1 MCSKSQGFYGEPA
14 KVRESEVEDYLV
26 KCVKKLGGEVRK
38 VKWIGR
44 RGAPDRF
51 VMVCGLNFF
60 VELKAPGKKPNAQQ
74 QREIELLKS
83 REVAVYV
90 VDSVESVDALLS
102 TIVWATD
109 NLKR

>member
-44 RGAPDRF
+44 RGAPDRV

-60 VELKAPGKKPNAQQ
+60 VELKAPGKKPNEQQ
-74 QREIELLKS
+74 QREIESLKS
-83 REVAVYV
+83 RDVAVYV
-90 VDSVESVDALLS
+90 VDSINAVDQLLS
-102 TIVWATD
+102 TIVWVTG
-109 NLKR
+109 NIK

>member
-60 VELKAPGKKPNAQQ
+60 VELKAPGKKPNEQQ
-74 QREIELLKS
+74 QREIKSLKS
-83 REVAVYV
+83 KDVAVYV
-90 VDSVESVDALLS
+90 VDSTKAVDELLS
-102 TIVWATD
+102 TIVWVTG
-109 NLKR
+109 NIK

>member
-1 MCSKSQGFYGEPA
+1 M
-14 KVRESEVEDYLV
+14 REAEVEDYLV

-60 VELKAPGKKPNAQQ
+60 VELKAPGKKPNEQQ
-74 QREIELLKS
+74 QREIKSLKS
-83 REVAVYV
+83 RDVAVYV
-90 VDSVESVDALLS
+90 VDSTKAVDELLS
-102 TIVWATD
+102 TIVWVTG
-109 NLKR
+109 NIK

>member
-1 MCSKSQGFYGEPA
+1 M
-14 KVRESEVEDYLV
+14 RESEIEAYLV

-60 VELKAPGKKPNAQQ
+60 VELKAPGKKPNEQQ
-74 QREIELLKS
+74 QREIKSLKS
-83 REVAVYV
+83 KDVAVYV
-90 VDSVESVDALLS
+90 VDSTKAVDELLS
-102 TIVWATD
+102 TIVWVTG
-109 NLKR
+109 NIK

>member
-1 MCSKSQGFYGEPA
+1 M
-14 KVRESEVEDYLV
+14 RESEVEAYLV

-60 VELKAPGKKPNAQQ
+60 VELKAPGKKPNEQQ
-74 QREIELLKS
+74 QREIKSLKS
-83 REVAVYV
+83 KDVAVYV
-90 VDSVESVDALLS
+90 VDSTKAVDELLS
-102 TIVWATD
+102 TIVWVTG
-109 NLKR
+109 NIK

>member
-1 MCSKSQGFYGEPA
+1 M
-14 KVRESEVEDYLV
+14 RESEVEAHLV

-60 VELKAPGKKPNAQQ
+60 VELKAPRKKPNKQQ
-74 QREIELLKS
+74 QREIESLKS
-83 REVAVYV
+83 RDVAVYV
-90 VDSVESVDALLS
+90 VDSIKAVDELLS
-102 TIVWATD
+102 TIVWVTG
-109 NLKR
+109 NIK

>member
-26 KCVKKLGGEVRK
+26 KCVKKLRGEVRK

-60 VELKAPGKKPNAQQ
+60 VELKAPGKKPNEQQ
-74 QREIELLKS
+74 QREIKSLKS
-83 REVAVYV
+83 RDVAVYV
-90 VDSVESVDALLS
+90 VDSTKAVDELLS
-102 TIVWATD
+102 TIVWVTG
-109 NLKR
+109 NIK

>member
-60 VELKAPGKKPNAQQ
+60 VELKAPGKKPNEQQ
-74 QREIELLKS
+74 QREIKSLKS
-83 REVAVYV
+83 KDVAVYV
-90 VDSVESVDALLS
+90 VDSINAVDQLLS
-102 TIVWATD
+102 TIVWVTG
-109 NLKR
+109 NIK